1 MLLYRVWICIPR
13 TFCFQNRSS
22 NFTPDYMALA
32 VSETDDITHESIQC
46 VPACIKPFLPNGN
59 AQLPGRSNSD
69 ALDFKHCPRS
79 FHTHSRIRK
88 QICSLMPAAYW
99 DGGNGLAIDSNP
111 VKSSAG
117 DESNSTGD
125 DTVFA
130 CVHLLWSLSRN
141 AQGPI

>member
-1 MLLYRVWICIPR
+1 MTFNNLDSFSTKTSDNKSEQKLKHCWYLMLLYPVWICIPR

-88 QICSLMPAAYW
+88 QICSLMLHIETEET
-99 DGGNGLAIDSNP
+99 D
-111 VKSSAG
+111 
-117 DESNSTGD
+117 
-125 DTVFA
+125 
-130 CVHLLWSLSRN
+130 
-141 AQGPI
+141 

>member
-1 MLLYRVWICIPR
+1 MLLYPVWICIPR

-88 QICSLMPAAYW
+88 QICSLMLHIETEETDQLLISIPLKAVQVT
-99 DGGNGLAIDSNP
+99 SR
-111 VKSSAG
+111 
-117 DESNSTGD
+117 
-125 DTVFA
+125 TVRGMILFLHV
-130 CVHLLWSLSRN
+130 CIFSDR
-141 AQGPI
+141 